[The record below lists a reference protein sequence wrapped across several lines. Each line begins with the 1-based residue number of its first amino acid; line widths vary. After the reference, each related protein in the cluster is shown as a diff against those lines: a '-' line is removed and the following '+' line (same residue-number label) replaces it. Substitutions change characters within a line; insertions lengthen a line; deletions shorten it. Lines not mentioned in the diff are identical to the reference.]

1 MNRRAFAMNLNKT
14 QKEILMDLERLK
26 NTPRQ
31 DIDTDLLVDI
41 NTIKIDNSLDKEEKM
56 LSFLEQIKNPYL
68 YKCDDVIVR
77 LTFDDNAPTLE
88 EKLISH
94 FKSLI

>member
-1 MNRRAFAMNLNKT
+1 MNLNKT